1 LEVEGYD
8 QRLDLARDVRR
19 GVVPAGVVIGSDYDE
34 RLLSGAEAPVELVL
48 DQTRGS
54 PAAIRSL
61 VAEVIAE
68 QGAVL
73 QAAIFAS
80 NKAGTDVG
88 DGLRR
93 AAALRDDARG
103 TDVTVQTTTVGD
115 AGERDYLPPGIGYQ
129 APSNLILF
137 VFITSL
143 AGAGLLI
150 QSRQL
155 RVMQRMY
162 STPTSA
168 RSILFGE
175 GLARFAIAAGQALFI
190 FGVGALIFDVDW
202 GQPVGAFVLI
212 AMFVL
217 VGTSVGLLFGTIFS
231 TPDQAG
237 SIGPMAGI
245 AMGMLGGCMWPLEI
259 VPEPMRVLGH
269 AFPHAWAMDAW
280 IELIGRG
287 GTLSD
292 ITTELAVLAAFVAV
306 ILPLGTWRLRRAL
319 VS

>member
-1 LEVEGYD
+1 M
-8 QRLDLARDVRR
+8 RR
-19 GVVPAGVVIGSDYDE
+19 
-34 RLLSGAEAPVELVL
+34 AEAIRE
-48 DQTRGS
+48 D
-54 PAAIRSL
+54 AAP
-61 VAEVIAE
+61 
-68 QGAVL
+68 
-73 QAAIFAS
+73 
-80 NKAGTDVG
+80 T
-88 DGLRR
+88 
-93 AAALRDDARG
+93 
-103 TDVTVQTTTVGD
+103 VTVRTATVGD
-115 AGERDYLPPGIGYQ
+115 AAERDYLPPGIGYQ

-143 AGAGLLI
+143 AGAALLI

-162 STPTSA
+162 ATPTPA
-168 RSILFGE
+168 RSILLGE
-175 GLARFAIAAGQALFI
+175 GLARFAIAAGQGLFI

-202 GQPVGAFVLI
+202 GQPIGAFVLI

-259 VPEPMRVLGH
+259 VPEPMRILGH

-280 IELIGRG
+280 ITLIGRG
-287 GTLSD
+287 GTLAD
-292 ITTELAVLAAFVAV
+292 ITTELAVLGGFVAV

-319 VS
+319 VA